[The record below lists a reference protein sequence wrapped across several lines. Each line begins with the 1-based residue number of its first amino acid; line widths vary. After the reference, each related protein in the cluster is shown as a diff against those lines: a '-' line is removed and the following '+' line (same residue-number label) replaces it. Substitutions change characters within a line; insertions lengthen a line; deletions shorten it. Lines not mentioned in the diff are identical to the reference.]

1 MRAGGELKR
10 SQPSD
15 ELRDMLKMETALR
28 KRPQNSSPLFGFAV
42 AACKTVLA
50 MKKLCELPIHLF
62 FIQSFL
68 KSRGNI
74 IFASHIA

>member
-28 KRPQNSSPLFGFAV
+28 KRPQNSSRLFGFAV
-42 AACKTVLA
+42 AACKTTFHEHPIHFCPLVR
-50 MKKLCELPIHLF
+50 CNLPI
-62 FIQSFL
+62 IFL
-68 KSRGNI
+68 
-74 IFASHIA
+74 IAIHCDIYTVI